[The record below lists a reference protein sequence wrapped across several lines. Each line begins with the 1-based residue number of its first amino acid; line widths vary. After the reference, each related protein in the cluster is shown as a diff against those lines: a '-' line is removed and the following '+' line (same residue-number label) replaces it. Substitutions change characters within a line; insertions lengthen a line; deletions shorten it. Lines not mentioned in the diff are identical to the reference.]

1 MTNNSHFL
9 DEIGNK
15 NPFTTPEGYFDG
27 LTERIMSQLPER
39 HTETP
44 KIISLWDRVKPWIYM
59 AAMFAGIFLMVN
71 LFTHLQ
77 SPSGKSGLNLSS
89 SDEIDD
95 FYQYYE
101 DQMAT
106 TAYHE
111 TFYVDLD

>member
-27 LTERIMSQLPER
+27 LTDRIMSQLPER

-44 KIISLWDRVKPWIYM
+44 KIIPLWDRVKPWMYM
-59 AAMFAGIFLMVN
+59 AAMFAGIALMVN
-71 LFTHLQ
+71 LFTRVY
-77 SPSGKSGLNLSS
+77 SPKNAELNLSS
-89 SDEIDD
+89 DAEIED

-101 DQMAT
+101 EEMAIN
-106 TAYHE
+106 AYHE
-111 TFYVDLD
+111 AFYVDLD